1 LRMGAMGRRGLYLL
15 RSSCFGTLLAVMRT
29 LTLPVVQVA
38 VIVLVIAAAV
48 IVWWLMSRRRR
59 FGTVDVADLFEVVEV
74 GTEQGQAPAL
84 CEGSRTA
91 QVSYMKRV

>member
-1 LRMGAMGRRGLYLL
+1 MRMGAMGRRGLYLR

-74 GTEQGQAPAL
+74 GISTPNKARRRRCARFHAPHRSA
-84 CEGSRTA
+84 T
-91 QVSYMKRV
+91 